1 MDNACQTDDYIIRKR
16 KQVQRMT
23 PEATGH
29 RERISRI
36 LLILGAIP
44 SGCLGI
50 GLTLG
55 GCCLGAGWLVALAR
69 GASAAELP
77 DPTAI
82 VYPILMLPAG
92 LILILVSA
100 LLLAARQRL
109 RR

>member
-1 MDNACQTDDYIIRKR
+1 
-16 KQVQRMT
+16 MT
-23 PEATGH
+23 PEAIGH

-44 SGCLGI
+44 LGCLGV
-50 GLTLG
+50 GLTLS
-55 GCCLGAGWLVALAR
+55 GCCLSAGWLVALAR

-92 LILILVSA
+92 LILILISG
-100 LLLAARQRL
+100 LLLAASKRL

>member
-1 MDNACQTDDYIIRKR
+1 
-16 KQVQRMT
+16 MT
-23 PEATGH
+23 IEATDH

-36 LLILGAIP
+36 LLILCAIP
-44 SGCLGI
+44 SGCLGV

-92 LILILVSA
+92 IILILVFMPGWVS
-100 LLLAARQRL
+100 LKPTLTPSWIGINPGVTLTWE
-109 RR
+109 

>member
-1 MDNACQTDDYIIRKR
+1 MTTD
-16 KQVQRMT
+16 
-23 PEATGH
+23 ATGH
-29 RERISRI
+29 REWISRI
-36 LLILGAIP
+36 LIILVAIP
-44 SGCLGI
+44 SGCLGV

-92 LILILVSA
+92 LILILVSG
-100 LLLAARQRL
+100 LLLAANQRL

>member
-1 MDNACQTDDYIIRKR
+1 
-16 KQVQRMT
+16 MT
-23 PEATGH
+23 PEAIGH

-44 SGCLGI
+44 SGCLGVV
-50 GLTLG
+50 LTLG

-92 LILILVSA
+92 LILILVSG
-100 LLLAARQRL
+100 LLRAASRRL